1 MLMRCFCWSSRELSI
16 IWRWQICLWRE
27 NREPW
32 ISSKQHFFNKI
43 HERISN
49 HFFLLARHDSRQ
61 TIWKNFLCGKYG
73 DEKIFPLI
81 RMTRHVCKHRMK
93 NVFLN
98 LILSFFCSWFFLFF
112 MERRKNFTSHMF
124 QNELMFCRKYNARV
138 LTSSF
143 LYVFEFFLVGR
154 QCKRICLLNDEILFI
169 DTKRPFFSL

>member
-61 TIWKNFLCGKYG
+61 TIWKNYLCGKYG

-98 LILSFFCSWFFLFF
+98 LILSFFFCSWFFFVFYGEKKEFHFTHVSKWANVLPQIQCGGFDEQFF
-112 MERRKNFTSHMF
+112 ICFGIFPRWKTMQKN
-124 QNELMFCRKYNARV
+124 
-138 LTSSF
+138 
-143 LYVFEFFLVGR
+143 
-154 QCKRICLLNDEILFI
+154 LFI
-169 DTKRPFFSL
+169 KWWDSVYRY